1 MDDLKLLKKP
11 HKLGIKQCG
20 VITLKIGKLVKTE
33 RITLPDRKVIK
44 KKMMLHINT

>member
-11 HKLGIKQCG
+11 HKLGIKKCG
-20 VITLKIGKLVKTE
+20 FITLKIGKLVNTE